1 MFMPFLIYHNI
12 ILIHFQAGPL
22 GRSADAGRG
31 WEGFSPDP
39 YLTGIAMK
47 ETIEAMQ
54 ESGVQACAKHWIGN
68 EQETQRNPGLSPT
81 NKTIEAVSANI
92 DDRTMHELY
101 MWPFADAV
109 KAGVSSMMVR
119 PSFDLGTDQSTDG
132 FIVFVQQTQRLL
144 CLPEQQGYQRPA
156 QGRAWLPG
164 LCNVGLGGY
173 PCRCG

>member
-1 MFMPFLIYHNI
+1 
-12 ILIHFQAGPL
+12 
-22 GRSADAGRG
+22 
-31 WEGFSPDP
+31 
-39 YLTGIAMK
+39 MK

-109 KAGVSSMMVR
+109 KAGVSSMMVSR
-119 PSFDLGTDQSTDG
+119 SFDLDTD
-132 FIVFVQQTQRLL
+132 
-144 CLPEQQGYQRPA
+144 
-156 QGRAWLPG
+156 
-164 LCNVGLGGY
+164 
-173 PCRCG
+173 